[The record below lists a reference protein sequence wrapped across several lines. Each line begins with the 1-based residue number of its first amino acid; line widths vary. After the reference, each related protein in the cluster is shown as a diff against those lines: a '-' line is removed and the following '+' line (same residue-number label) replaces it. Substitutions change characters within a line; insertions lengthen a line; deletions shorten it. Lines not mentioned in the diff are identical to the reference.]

1 MLDFR
6 FGHLSIFL
14 TQHLLQTI
22 PVQLTPTSQLHHQLS
37 FLIITPVHQAEVG
50 TVTTQPL
57 VINHMLIIFHF
68 SHPLFKT
75 LQFSMF

>member
-22 PVQLTPTSQLHHQLS
+22 PVQLTSQLHHQLS
-37 FLIITPVHQAEVG
+37 FLIITPIHQAEVS

-57 VINHMLIIFHF
+57 VINNMLIIFHF